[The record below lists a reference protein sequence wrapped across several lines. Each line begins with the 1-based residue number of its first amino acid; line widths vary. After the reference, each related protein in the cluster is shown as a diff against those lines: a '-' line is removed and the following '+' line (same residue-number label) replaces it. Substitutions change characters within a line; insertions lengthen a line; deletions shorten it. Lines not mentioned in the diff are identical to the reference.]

1 MTSSQ
6 CKNGI
11 VQFNFLNFS
20 AIHAEN
26 LHIILRKK
34 TKIKYLFM
42 HVRLED
48 NQCERN
54 LVKNSVKRK
63 SKSVNVSYMGFFF
76 VIFFSSEGG
85 GGGVN

>member
-1 MTSSQ
+1 ME
-6 CKNGI
+6 
-11 VQFNFLNFS
+11 FPEFLCNPRRKS
-20 AIHAEN
+20 
-26 LHIILRKK
+26 LHNSTKK

-63 SKSVNVSYMGFFF
+63 SKSVNVSYLGFFF